1 LKILD
6 RYLISFF
13 TTKLLWAVLAAI
25 VIFVVMDLA
34 ENLDD
39 FIDNNAPASII
50 FRYYYLFVPYI
61 FYLVLPVAALLATLF
76 TIGGMTVSNELT
88 AIKVAGVPFLR
99 PLFML
104 TLATCGW
111 AFFAYVLGET
121 LIPSAN
127 HERMNIMRY
136 EVKKVPRESGALKG
150 RIYVQM
156 ESDRQ
161 LYIDHYRAETKEA
174 FGVRLLTVENGKVIN
189 RIDAAKM
196 IWLND
201 NWILQDANEM
211 AFKGMD
217 SVGCPVLWEQSIK
230 LKISGDYL
238 RPDELEKVQT
248 KPEEMNASQLQ
259 EFLSRFRRI
268 GGESRR
274 WEVELYAKAA
284 HPVAAIIIVVFGAPI
299 AAVRRRGGTALG
311 FGLSLFICFLYFG
324 LIQTGKIFGIKGVLD
339 PWFSAWIGNIV
350 FAVLGVGLL
359 FKKTE

>member
-1 LKILD
+1 MKILD

-13 TTKLLWAVLAAI
+13 TTKLLWAVLAAT

-34 ENLDD
+34 ENLDE
-39 FIDNNAPASII
+39 FIDNDAPGSII
-50 FRYYYLFVPYI
+50 YRYYYLFVPYI

-76 TIGGMTVSNELT
+76 TIGGMTVSNEII
-88 AIKVAGVPFLR
+88 AMKVAGIPFFR

-111 AFFAYVLGET
+111 AFVAYILGET
-121 LIPSAN
+121 IIPSAN
-127 HERMNIMRY
+127 RERMDIMRY
-136 EVKKVPRESGALKG
+136 EVKKVPRDSRALKG
-150 RIYVQM
+150 RIYVQVGS
-156 ESDRQ
+156 ERQ
-161 LYIDHYRAETKEA
+161 LYIDNYRAETKEA
-174 FGVRLLTVENGKVIN
+174 FGIRLLEVEDGKVCN

-196 IWLND
+196 IWKNE

-211 AFKGMD
+211 AFKGLD
-217 SVGCPVLWEQSIK
+217 SIASPVIWQRDIRLN
-230 LKISGDYL
+230 ISGDDL

-248 KPEEMNASQLQ
+248 KPEEMNGAQLQ
-259 EFLSRFRRI
+259 EFLTRFKRI

-274 WEVELYAKAA
+274 WEVELYAKSA
-284 HPVAAIIIVVFGAPI
+284 HPVAAIIIVVFGAPL

-324 LIQTGKIFGIKGVLD
+324 LIQVGKILGIKGVLD

-350 FAVLGVGLL
+350 FLVLGVGLL

>member
-1 LKILD
+1 MKILD

-13 TTKLLWAVLAAI
+13 TTKLLWAVMAAV

-34 ENLDD
+34 ENLDE
-39 FIDNNAPASII
+39 FVDNDASGGVIL
-50 FRYYYLFVPYI
+50 RYYYLFVPYI

-104 TLATCGW
+104 VLATCGW
-111 AFFAYVLGET
+111 AFITYTLGET
-121 LIPSAN
+121 IVPQAN
-127 HERMNIMRY
+127 RERMDIMRY
-136 EVKKVPRESGALKG
+136 EVKKVPRESRALKG
-150 RIYVQM
+150 RIYVQVG
-156 ESDRQ
+156 SDRQ
-161 LYIDHYRAETKEA
+161 LYIDNYRAETKEA
-174 FGVRLLTVENGKVIN
+174 FGVRLLEVENGKVID
-189 RIDAAKM
+189 RFDAAKM

-201 NWILQDANEM
+201 NWILQDANELQ
-211 AFKGMD
+211 FTGID
-217 SVGCPVLWEQSIK
+217 SITGPVLWQQDIR
-230 LKISGDYL
+230 LKIPGDDL

-259 EFLSRFRRI
+259 EFLSRFKRI

-324 LIQTGKIFGIKGVLD
+324 LIQTGKILGIKGVLD

-359 FKKTE
+359 FRKTE